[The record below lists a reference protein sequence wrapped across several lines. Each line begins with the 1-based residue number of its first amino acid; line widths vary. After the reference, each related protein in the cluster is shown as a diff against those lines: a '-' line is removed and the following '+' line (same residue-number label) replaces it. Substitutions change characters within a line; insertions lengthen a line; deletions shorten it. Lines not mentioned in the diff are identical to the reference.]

1 MAKLAR
7 EMVEKAGHG
16 RGHGQLPIFALCRPY
31 RALHEKFQIPGA
43 YTPGYFMAPLR
54 GSGGPVHSS
63 LLAVAGSNSILGMNT
78 LTRTA
83 ETMCIA
89 ATVAKTGR

>member
-1 MAKLAR
+1 MAKIAR

-16 RGHGQLPIFALCRPY
+16 RGHGPLLTFALYRPY

-54 GSGGPVHSS
+54 GSGGRVNSS
-63 LLAVAGSNSILGMNT
+63 LLPVAGSNSILGMKT
-78 LTRTA
+78 LISTA
-83 ETMCIA
+83 ETMCMT